1 MPSCGVTGSA
11 FAGDS
16 TVDTIADDTSRTAAA
31 RCAKRLCRP
40 SQRRAAW
47 AIVGRMT
54 TLFISDLHLDD
65 ERPFITALFLQ
76 FLRGEARDAQAL
88 YILGD
93 LFESWIGD
101 DDDAPLAAQVQDALA
116 GLSHSGVAV
125 HFMAGNRDF
134 LVGER
139 FAQRSG
145 LVLLEDPTRIEL
157 AGVPTLLMHGDTLC
171 TDDVEYQKF
180 RAQVRDPAWQRA
192 FLAQPLEQRRA
203 FAAQARER
211 SRQHTGSAM
220 AQIMDVTDTAVRE
233 VLQTQGAQRLIHGH
247 THRPA
252 RHRVELDGRVA
263 ERIVLGDWYEQGS
276 VLRVDGATIELARF
290 R

>member
-1 MPSCGVTGSA
+1 
-11 FAGDS
+11 
-16 TVDTIADDTSRTAAA
+16 
-31 RCAKRLCRP
+31 
-40 SQRRAAW
+40 
-47 AIVGRMT
+47 MT

-65 ERPFITALFLQ
+65 ERPFITELFLQ

-101 DDDAPLAAQVQDALA
+101 DDDAPLAQQVQDTLA
-116 GLSHSGVAV
+116 ELSRSGVATY
-125 HFMAGNRDF
+125 FMAGNRDF
-134 LVGER
+134 LVGPR

-145 LVLLEDPTRIEL
+145 VTLLDDPTRIDL
-157 AGVPTLLMHGDTLC
+157 AGIPTLLMHGDTLC
-171 TDDVEYQKF
+171 TDDVAYQKF
-180 RAQVRDPAWQRA
+180 RAQVRDPAWQQA

-203 FAAQARER
+203 FAAQARAQ
-211 SRQHTGSAM
+211 SRLHTGSAM
-220 AQIMDVTDTAVRE
+220 AQIMDVTDAAVQDALRRH
-233 VLQTQGAQRLIHGH
+233 GAQRLIHGH

-252 RHRVELDGRVA
+252 RHRVDVDGRDA

-276 VLRVDGATIELARF
+276 ALRVDGDAIDLARF

>member
-1 MPSCGVTGSA
+1 
-11 FAGDS
+11 
-16 TVDTIADDTSRTAAA
+16 
-31 RCAKRLCRP
+31 
-40 SQRRAAW
+40 
-47 AIVGRMT
+47 MT

-65 ERPFITALFLQ
+65 ERPYITELFEQ
-76 FLRGEARDAQAL
+76 FLGGEAREAQAL

-101 DDDAPLAAQVQDALA
+101 DDDAPLAQRVQGALA
-116 GLSHSGVAV
+116 ELSRSGVATY
-125 HFMAGNRDF
+125 FMAGNRDF
-134 LVGER
+134 LVGPR

-145 LVLLEDPTRIEL
+145 VTLLDDPARIDL

-171 TDDVEYQKF
+171 TDDVAYQKF
-180 RAQVRDPAWQRA
+180 RAQVRDPAWQQA

-203 FAAQARER
+203 FAAQARAQ
-211 SRQHTGSAM
+211 SRLHTGSAM
-220 AQIMDVTDTAVRE
+220 AQIMDVTDTAVHDALRIG
-233 VLQTQGAQRLIHGH
+233 GAQRLIHGH

-252 RHRVELDGRVA
+252 RHRVDLGDRVA

-276 VLRVDGATIELARF
+276 VLRIDGSAIELARL